1 VSRPASTCDLRPP
14 ERAFVTA
21 MRQLRFGRFKSLRIE
36 RGEFVLDPW
45 PKTVR
50 DVKFC
55 STANQ
60 PEATG
65 AEFLLKEQVVELLEY
80 VRGVESG
87 EIRVLEVKNGLP
99 FSMEIEPAPYD
110 PGGLSHG

>member
-1 VSRPASTCDLRPP
+1 
-14 ERAFVTA
+14 
-21 MRQLRFGRFKSLRIE
+21 MRRLRFGRFESLPIE
-36 RGEFVLDPW
+36 RAELVLGPW
-45 PKTVR
+45 PKMVR

-55 STANQ
+55 SKANQ
-60 PEATG
+60 PETTG

-99 FSMEIEPAPYD
+99 FSMEIEHAPDD
-110 PGGLSHG
+110 PGGPSNG